1 MSKQLKETNIFA
13 SAEAPCLGSCIFVQ
27 QLMTC
32 VEIGKALTSTLNME
46 QILVI
51 ILKRLNKLI
60 RAKNWT
66 LFLLDPQTGKLHF
79 EVVVGLDKKSLGD
92 MQIRLGEGI
101 AGTVALTGEPML
113 VPDVH
118 KDPRFNNRVD
128 DLTGFITRSLICLPL
143 KLRGSIIGALE
154 VVNPEDASLFQ
165 PDSMPVLSI
174 LADYVAIAINN
185 ARNYERIESLS
196 ITDDVTGLY
205 NTRFLHQYLEQLLR
219 ASSAK
224 IKEVSLVFL
233 DLDDFK
239 QVVDTYGHLVG
250 SKVLKEVAEVMAA
263 NLDDED
269 RIFRYGGDEYVIT
282 LPGQDKKTAL
292 NKVKTI
298 RKSLAEST
306 FLKDEGLQIKV
317 TASFGIA
324 NHPHDAANQRE
335 LLHIADNC
343 MYRSKALGKDSI
355 TLA

>member
-1 MSKQLKETNIFA
+1 MSKPLKKTNMLA
-13 SAEAPCLGSCIFVQ
+13 SAEAPCLGNCIFVQ

-32 VEIGKALTSTLNME
+32 VEIGKALTSTLNMD
-46 QILVI
+46 QILLI

-66 LFLLDPQTGKLHF
+66 LFLLDPQTRKLHF
-79 EVVVGLDKKSLGD
+79 EVVVGLDKSSLGN
-92 MQIRLGEGI
+92 MRITLGEGI
-101 AGTVALTGEPML
+101 AGNVALTGEPVL

-118 KDPRFNNRVD
+118 KDPRFSKRID
-128 DLTGFITRSLICLPL
+128 DLTGFITHSLICLPL
-143 KLRGSIIGALE
+143 KLRGSIIGVLE
-154 VVNPEDASLFQ
+154 VVNPQDPSLFR
-165 PDSMPVLSI
+165 PDCMPVLSI

-185 ARNYERIESLS
+185 ARNYEKIESLS

-205 NTRFLHQYLEQLLR
+205 NTRFLHQYLDQLLR
-219 ASSAK
+219 ASSTEA
-224 IKEVSLVFL
+224 KEVSLVFL

-239 QVVDTYGHLVG
+239 RVVDTHGHLVG
-250 SKVLKEVAEVMAA
+250 SKMLKEVAEVMAA

-269 RIFRYGGDEYVIT
+269 RLFRYGGDEYVIT
-282 LPGQDKKTAL
+282 LPGQDKKAAL

-306 FLKDEGLQIKV
+306 FLKDEGLQIKI

-324 NHPHDAANQRE
+324 NYPHDAANQRE
-335 LLHIADNC
+335 LLHIADNS
-343 MYRSKALGKDSI
+343 MYQSKALGKDSI

>member
-1 MSKQLKETNIFA
+1 MKETNMLA
-13 SAEAPCLGSCIFVQ
+13 SAEAPCLGNCIFVQ

-32 VEIGKALTSTLNME
+32 VEIGKALTSTLNMN
-46 QILVI
+46 QILFI

-66 LFLLDPQTGKLHF
+66 LFLLDPQTRKLHF
-79 EVVVGLDKKSLGD
+79 EVVVGLDKSSLGN
-92 MQIRLGEGI
+92 MGIKLGEGI
-101 AGTVALTGEPML
+101 AGTVALTGEPVL

-118 KDPRFNNRVD
+118 KDPRFSKRID
-128 DLTGFITRSLICLPL
+128 DHTGFVTHSLICLPL
-143 KLRGSIIGALE
+143 KLRGSIIGVLE
-154 VVNPEDASLFQ
+154 VVNPEDTSLFR

-185 ARNYERIESLS
+185 ARNYEKIESLS

-205 NTRFLHQYLEQLLR
+205 NTRFLHQYLDQFLR
-219 ASSAK
+219 ASSAQP
-224 IKEVSLVFL
+224 KEVSLVFL

-239 QVVDTYGHLVG
+239 RVVDTHGHLAG
-250 SKVLKEVAEVMAA
+250 SKMLKEIAEVMAA

-282 LPGQDKKTAL
+282 LPGQDKKAAL

-298 RKSLAEST
+298 RKSLAEAT
-306 FLKDEGLQIKV
+306 FLKDEGLQIKI

-324 NHPHDAANQRE
+324 NYPHDAANQRE
-335 LLHIADNC
+335 LLHIADNS
-343 MYRSKALGKDSI
+343 MYQSKALGKDSI

>member
-1 MSKQLKETNIFA
+1 MSKPLKETNMLA
-13 SAEAPCLGSCIFVQ
+13 SAEAPCLENCIFVQ

-32 VEIGKALTSTLNME
+32 VEIGKALTSTLNMD
-46 QILVI
+46 QILLI

-66 LFLLDPQTGKLHF
+66 LFLLDPQTRKLHF

-92 MQIRLGEGI
+92 MRIRLGEGI
-101 AGTVALTGEPML
+101 AGTVALTGEPVL
-113 VPDVH
+113 LPDVH
-118 KDPRFNNRVD
+118 KDPRFSTRID
-128 DLTGFITRSLICLPL
+128 DLTGFVTHSLICLPL
-143 KLRGSIIGALE
+143 KLRGSIIGVLE
-154 VVNPEDASLFQ
+154 VVNPKDASLFRA
-165 PDSMPVLSI
+165 DSMPVLSI

-185 ARNYERIESLS
+185 ARNYEKIESLS

-205 NTRFLHQYLEQLLR
+205 NTRFLHQYLDQLLS

-224 IKEVSLVFL
+224 AKEVSLVFL

-239 QVVDTYGHLVG
+239 RVVDTHGHLVG

-282 LPGQDKKTAL
+282 LPGQDKKAAL

-306 FLKDEGLQIKV
+306 FLKDEGLQIKL

-324 NHPHDAANQRE
+324 NYPHDAANQRE
-335 LLHIADNC
+335 LLHIADNS
-343 MYRSKALGKDSI
+343 MYQSKALGKDSI

>member
-1 MSKQLKETNIFA
+1 MTKQLRKTNILA
-13 SAEAPCLGSCIFVQ
+13 SAEVPCLGDCIFVQ

-32 VEIGKALTSTLNME
+32 VEIGKALTSTLNMK

-66 LFLLDPQTGKLHF
+66 LFLLDPKTRKLHF
-79 EVVVGLDKKSLGD
+79 EVVVGLDKTSLGD
-92 MQIRLGEGI
+92 MQIRLGEGV

-118 KDPRFNNRVD
+118 KDPRFSDRVD
-128 DLTGFITRSLICLPL
+128 HVTGFITRSLICLPL
-143 KLRGSIIGALE
+143 KLRGSIIGVLE
-154 VVNPEDASLFQ
+154 VVNPEDPSLFR

-185 ARNYERIESLS
+185 ARNYEKIEALS
-196 ITDDVTGLY
+196 IIDDVTGLY
-205 NTRFLHQYLEQLLR
+205 NTRFLHQYLDQLLR
-219 ASSAK
+219 DSSAK
-224 IKEVSLVFL
+224 AKEVSLVFL

-239 QVVDTYGHLVG
+239 HVVDTHGHLAG
-250 SKVLKEVAEVMAA
+250 SKVLKEVAEVMATT
-263 NLDDED
+263 LDKED
-269 RIFRYGGDEYVIT
+269 RMFRYGGDEYIII
-282 LPGQDKKTAL
+282 LPDQGKKAAL
-292 NKVKTI
+292 NKVMTI

-306 FLKDEGLQIKV
+306 FLKDEGLDIKV

-324 NHPHDAANQRE
+324 NYPHDATNQRG
-335 LLHIADNC
+335 LLHIADNS
-343 MYRSKALGKDSI
+343 MYHSKTRGKDSV

>member
-1 MSKQLKETNIFA
+1 MGKALKETNILA
-13 SAEAPCLGSCIFVQ
+13 SAEAPCVGNCIFVQ

-32 VEIGKALTSTLNME
+32 VEIGKALTSTLNIDR
-46 QILVI
+46 ILVI
-51 ILKRLNKLI
+51 ILKRFNKLI
-60 RAKNWT
+60 KAKNWT
-66 LFLLDPQTGKLHF
+66 LFLLDPQTRKLHF
-79 EVVVGLDKKSLGD
+79 EAVVGLDKKSLGNV
-92 MQIRLGEGI
+92 QIGLGEGI

-118 KDPRFNNRVD
+118 KDPRFSNRID
-128 DLTGFITRSLICLPL
+128 NLTGFVTRSLICLPL
-143 KLRGSIIGALE
+143 KLRGSIIGVLE
-154 VVNPEDASLFQ
+154 LVNPKDASLFRL
-165 PDSMPVLSI
+165 DSMPVFSI

-185 ARNYERIESLS
+185 ARNYEKIETLS

-205 NTRFLHQYLEQLLR
+205 NTRFLHQYLDQLLAPSCAEAR
-219 ASSAK
+219 
-224 IKEVSLVFL
+224 EVSLVFL

-239 QVVDTYGHLVG
+239 RVVDTHGHLVG
-250 SKVLKEVAEVMAA
+250 SKVLKEVAEVMAV

-269 RIFRYGGDEYVIT
+269 RMFRYGGDEYVIT
-282 LPGQDKKTAL
+282 LPGQDKKAAL

-306 FLKDEGLQIKV
+306 FLKDEGLHIKV

-324 NHPHDAANQRE
+324 SYPHDATNQRE
-335 LLHIADNC
+335 LLQIADNS